1 MRWWMPTTATAAALD
16 EGFGGPAA
24 EKLATELLWL
34 GRKMAECGA
43 ARQGSNYAVPVEV
56 TTGSVPSAVWCGE
69 AGGAVNPG
77 ETCRLS

>member
-43 ARQGSNYAVPVEV
+43 ARSAAASRLVAECSRSAADLSTVLLLPLPV
-56 TTGSVPSAVWCGE
+56 AE
-69 AGGAVNPG
+69 ARALTV
-77 ETCRLS
+77 L